1 MSLRFGMA
9 AMGWNLPFRSE
20 GGKVWNRRNLA
31 VRHGLAKVGNPHL
44 MQSFTGLRHHQ
55 MPAPAACLRSHATLH
70 RDRRPRKRHRWH
82 GLRPRQPGPRRS
94 GLGQIAHS
102 CRRHTPGVDITLALV
117 EHAHGRYPIPV
128 QTVACAAGDVAYNL
142 PSRSWIRPA
151 AAYPLLRKPAAM
163 PLIVKWMPVTTSS
176 SASPAR

>member
-55 MPAPAACLRSHATLH
+55 MPAPAACLRSHPTLR
-70 RDRRPRKRHRWH
+70 RDRRPRNVIRWH
-82 GLRPRQPGPRRS
+82 GLRPRRAGPRRS

-117 EHAHGRYPIPV
+117 EHARGRYPIPV

-151 AAYPLLRKPAAM
+151 RIWRCTAM
-163 PLIVKWMPVTTSS
+163 PTWFGRSLGH
-176 SASPAR
+176 AR